1 MAPTLLDSPGTL
13 SLMAATIL
21 VSLGA
26 FASEN
31 FWRFLALEPYR
42 MSTTHQYH
50 PVITSGFVHAN
61 FGHLFVNM
69 LTLYFFGP
77 VLEFTIGGERFLLV
91 YLFSLVC
98 GSLYPFF
105 KFRNSPDYIAI
116 GASGAIAGVLFSF
129 CLFYPFQM
137 LHVFF
142 FLPMPAILFAV
153 LYVVY
158 SVYAMRSR
166 QDNIGHEAH
175 LAGAIGGIVI
185 TLAVAFP
192 LVVEHLKRYL

>member
-1 MAPTLLDSPGTL
+1 MVI
-13 SLMAATIL
+13 TIL
-21 VSLGA
+21 VSLAA

-31 FWRFLALEPYR
+31 FWRFLALEPYK

-77 VLEFTIGGERFLLV
+77 VLEATIGGERFLAV
-91 YLFSLVC
+91 YLFSLIS

-116 GASGAIAGVLFSF
+116 GASGAISGVLFSF

-137 LHVFF
+137 LRVFF

-175 LAGAIGGIVI
+175 LAGAIGGIVV
-185 TLAVAFP
+185 TLIVAFP
-192 LVVEHLKRYL
+192 DVVENLKSIL